1 MHNYTSFLLQ
11 KQGISSKNKDFF
23 RKRFRCFRRG
33 DGRLV
38 LFSDASVSHHR
49 NKRPIV
55 FCTYL
60 TNSFLALRPCWTNPP
75 KCQPPL
81 FRPADSVHNT
91 RTFVFVRAGW
101 TAAEVI
107 GNIFHE
113 YSVYFSAFFQYFHFT
128 GPFWSNDSARR
139 IHKRGQKSRRSR
151 GSGGRVCQKSLAEFA
166 ARRRQ
171 IKCNPFFAAACT
183 SQKTLLSLQVWNL
196 FAFSEQIMRAADCKP
211 FVKKGPRPFLTS

>member
-1 MHNYTSFLLQ
+1 LHNYTSFLLQ

-81 FRPADSVHNT
+81 LRPADSVHNT

-128 GPFWSNDSARR
+128 GPFWSNASARR
-139 IHKRGQKSRRSR
+139 IHKRAQK
-151 GSGGRVCQKSLAEFA
+151 
-166 ARRRQ
+166 
-171 IKCNPFFAAACT
+171 AAAP
-183 SQKTLLSLQVWNL
+183 
-196 FAFSEQIMRAADCKP
+196 AGAAADIH
-211 FVKKGPRPFLTS
+211 FTWRPWDQTAVMLWRWSM

>member
-1 MHNYTSFLLQ
+1 M
-11 KQGISSKNKDFF
+11 
-23 RKRFRCFRRG
+23 KRFRCFRRV

-49 NKRPIV
+49 DKRPIV

-101 TAAEVI
+101 TAAEKAWK
-107 GNIFHE
+107 
-113 YSVYFSAFFQYFHFT
+113 YL
-128 GPFWSNDSARR
+128 P
-139 IHKRGQKSRRSR
+139 
-151 GSGGRVCQKSLAEFA
+151 
-166 ARRRQ
+166 
-171 IKCNPFFAAACT
+171 
-183 SQKTLLSLQVWNL
+183 
-196 FAFSEQIMRAADCKP
+196 
-211 FVKKGPRPFLTS
+211 